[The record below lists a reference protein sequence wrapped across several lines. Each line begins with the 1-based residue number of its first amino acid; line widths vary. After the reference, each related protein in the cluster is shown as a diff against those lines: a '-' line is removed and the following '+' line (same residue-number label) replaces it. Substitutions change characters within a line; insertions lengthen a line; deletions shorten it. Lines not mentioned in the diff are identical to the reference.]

1 MPPRNVGKDSE
12 PGSQAVAGIV
22 SSTCEICDSRTAV
35 GGQPQPSI
43 RPLGAKPSPRRGL
56 AGPRDRRGRKGGGR
70 GEPAGRGSRSGPGPF
85 RALEPPTPPRGAR
98 GRRRGRT
105 LAATVTSGIVSRF
118 VCSMAG
124 SPRYPVGEYS
134 ILRPLYSTC
143 TLLPPAPPG
152 PAAAA
157 PGAGREPAVR
167 QRVRFA
173 EFCCCCCAHPG
184 GGEGLDAP
192 GGGGLRRVHRTC
204 RRAGPG
210 SASLAPFFFLSGS
223 SLALE
228 KVRLPRRTHFTGDP
242 VGAMPLG
249 RAQPSPPA
257 PPAGKRGRGRGC
269 CRTLTTD
276 GGGGG
281 GGRGRAGERA
291 PPSPAARG
299 AISGG
304 TR

>member
-1 MPPRNVGKDSE
+1 MRLPVREVWQVRRHLPLPPRPRPHPLLVDDGLHLVHPAKPARRGVRNPRTLSAGRRRSPHRMPPRNVGKDSE

-70 GEPAGRGSRSGPGPF
+70 GGPAGRGSRSGPGPL
-85 RALEPPTPPRGAR
+85 RALEPSPPRGAR

-192 GGGGLRRVHRTC
+192 GGGGAPARPPDLQESGTRKRFP
-204 RRAGPG
+204 RA
-210 SASLAPFFFLSGS
+210 FFF
-223 SLALE
+223 
-228 KVRLPRRTHFTGDP
+228 
-242 VGAMPLG
+242 PLWF
-249 RAQPSPPA
+249 QPCP
-257 PPAGKRGRGRGC
+257 
-269 CRTLTTD
+269 
-276 GGGGG
+276 
-281 GGRGRAGERA
+281 
-291 PPSPAARG
+291 
-299 AISGG
+299 
-304 TR
+304 